1 MHEFGFG
8 QFVFAGNPVC
18 TKIRS
23 ANLWNLKSPYVFS
36 VNSVVSKDN
45 NVDLS
50 TKLNYRGKGIKFQSE
65 NLNEPAQNKKS
76 IAVVMWQQLFS
87 VFA

>member
-1 MHEFGFG
+1 MYEFGFG

-18 TKIRS
+18 TKIKS

-45 NVDLS
+45 IDEFQLEWKEDHVS
-50 TKLNYRGKGIKFQSE
+50 KRKLARC
-65 NLNEPAQNKKS
+65 
-76 IAVVMWQQLFS
+76 S
-87 VFA
+87 VKLQ

>member
-1 MHEFGFG
+1 MYEFGFG

-45 NVDLS
+45 IDE
-50 TKLNYRGKGIKFQSE
+50 FQLEWKEDHVSFE
-65 NLNEPAQNKKS
+65 AETRKS
-76 IAVVMWQQLFS
+76 IV
-87 VFA
+87 

>member
-1 MHEFGFG
+1 MKRRIKTIDYLESRDKSQMHEFGFG

-45 NVDLS
+45 IDE
-50 TKLNYRGKGIKFQSE
+50 FQLEWKEDHVSFE
-65 NLNEPAQNKKS
+65 AKTRKS
-76 IAVVMWQQLFS
+76 IV
-87 VFA
+87 

>member
-1 MHEFGFG
+1 MYEFGFG

-18 TKIRS
+18 TKIKS

-45 NVDLS
+45 IDD
-50 TKLNYRGKGIKFQSE
+50 FQLE
-65 NLNEPAQNKKS
+65 
-76 IAVVMWQQLFS
+76 
-87 VFA
+87 